1 MTDPRQARLAD
12 VLVNFS
18 CKVRPGE
25 RVWIDL
31 RGVDSA
37 MGETLAQKVFE
48 AGGLPNVK
56 VIDNRI
62 QRVLQRGYTEEQLLW
77 LAKKDAAE
85 MEQCQA
91 YIGVRGGENAFEF
104 ADVPEEQ
111 NRLFNRTYGEMV
123 HAKIRVPKT
132 RWVVLRYPTPGM
144 AQLAGMST
152 AAFEDY
158 YFDVCTMD
166 YARMDRAMDPLSER
180 MRRADRVRLTG
191 EGTDLRFSIRG
202 IPAVKCAG
210 ALNIPDGEIF
220 TAPVRDSVE
229 GTVRFNAPS
238 LYQGLTHEDVTLTF
252 EKGKIVKATGSR
264 EALLNQIL
272 DSDEGARYIGEFAI
286 GVNPYITTPMRDT
299 LFDEKIAGSFH
310 FTPGRCYAEADNGN
324 QSVIHWD
331 LVKIQTPEYG
341 GGDMYFDDTLIRRDG
356 RFVPED
362 LQPLNP
368 EHLKG

>member
-180 MRRADRVRLTG
+180 MRRTDRVRLTG

-286 GVNPYITTPMRDT
+286 GVNPYITTPMKDT